1 MHARSSAW
9 RCCDGKGRGARV
21 QCELLLAATFIIGW
35 TLNLHWF
42 VLLGSSKKF
51 TSRDHWITALSQ
63 INGCYSSRCL
73 PALERL
79 WPDGPFEDCKVRMF
93 VNQRPTQSWSSYLPG
108 KKYIYPQGNIVKS
121 LHHYVLSQWKRFWAY
136 IYALCIVLHS
146 QMFYPNR

>member
-1 MHARSSAW
+1 MHARSGAW

-21 QCELLLAATFIIGW
+21 QCELLLAATFIICW

-73 PALERL
+73 SCPRKALHWWAIWRL
-79 WPDGPFEDCKVRMF
+79 QSANVCEAAP
-93 VNQRPTQSWSSYLPG
+93 NTQLKQLLAGEKIYLSSRKNRQISTSLCSKSVKTFLSIYLCT
-108 KKYIYPQGNIVKS
+108 
-121 LHHYVLSQWKRFWAY
+121 LHWFAFTN
-136 IYALCIVLHS
+136 AL
-146 QMFYPNR
+146 P